1 MGEKYN
7 RELNH
12 HLMILNNQNAR
23 VMIVQQVDQ
32 ALCMLRDSNC
42 SGTSWLQAII
52 NIIERHSA

>member
-7 RELNH
+7 RELNR

-32 ALCMLRDSNC
+32 ALCVLRDCNC
-42 SGTSWLQAII
+42 SGMEVDVYGREI
-52 NIIERHSA
+52 